1 MIAQLQPQFM
11 TPQEYLEWEE
21 QQPIKYEYLNGEVL
35 AMTGG
40 TIPHND
46 IALNLASA
54 LKNHLR
60 GLGSKVQ
67 MADAKVGVSQNGPF
81 HYPDVMVSCDSRD
94 QKARKVIYHPCLI
107 VEVLSPATEAFDRG
121 KKFRNYRQIET
132 LKEYVLIEADRMNV
146 ECYRINEKGK
156 WELTVYSLEETT
168 ADSTE
173 TEIKVNF
180 TSVNFKCLISQLYE
194 DVVFPEDNPEDCA
207 D

>member
-1 MIAQLQPQFM
+1 M

-21 QQPIKYEYLNGEVL
+21 QQPIKYDYINGEVF

-40 TIPHND
+40 TLPHNS

-60 GLGSKVQ
+60 GKGCKVF
-67 MADAKVGVSQNGPF
+67 MADAKVGISQNGPF
-81 HYPDVMVSCDSRD
+81 HYPDVMVSCDPRD
-94 QKARKVIYHPCLI
+94 RKARKVIYYPCLI

-121 KKFRNYRQIET
+121 KKFRHYREIAT
-132 LKEYVLIEADRMNV
+132 FKEYVLIEADRLNV

-156 WELTVYSLEETT
+156 WELTAYSPDSIT
-168 ADSTE
+168 ADGTE
-173 TEIKVNF
+173 VEVDLS
-180 TSVNFKCLISQLYE
+180 SVDFCCSMSLLYE
-194 DVVFPEDNPEDCA
+194 DVVFPEDSLTD